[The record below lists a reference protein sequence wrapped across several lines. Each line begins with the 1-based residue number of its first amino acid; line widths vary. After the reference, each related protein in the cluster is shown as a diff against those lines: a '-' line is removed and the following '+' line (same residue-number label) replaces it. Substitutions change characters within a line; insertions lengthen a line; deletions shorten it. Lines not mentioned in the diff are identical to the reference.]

1 LTGENAMSEGA
12 KKSYHFNSNM
22 RTNSGS
28 KSTMSNNEDRYLRAL
43 EIQERKQAIIDKEL
57 EKQRIIDEAEK
68 AAADEKARQ
77 EAEAK
82 AAQAEE
88 EATNA
93 PVKEAVIEGTPAAEE
108 AAPAAPAAKPAPSGN
123 FVPGPTPRKDFTSDE
138 KAAMLKRARAHAAEV
153 AKRKS

>member
-1 LTGENAMSEGA
+1 MSDGA
-12 KKSYHFNSNM
+12 EKSYHFNSNM

-68 AAADEKARQ
+68 AAAEEKARQ

-88 EATNA
+88 EAANA
-93 PVKEAVIEGTPAAEE
+93 PEAVIEEAPAAEE
-108 AAPAAPAAKPAPSGN
+108 AAPAVAPAAKPAPSGN
-123 FVPGPTPRKDFTSDE
+123 FVPGPTPRNDFSSDE

>member
-1 LTGENAMSEGA
+1 MSEEA

-22 RTNSGS
+22 RSNSGS

-57 EKQRIIDEAEK
+57 EKQKIIDEVERVAAE
-68 AAADEKARQ
+68 EKARQ
-77 EAEAK
+77 EAEVK
-82 AAQAEE
+82 AAQAKE
-88 EATNA
+88 EAANA
-93 PVKEAVIEGTPAAEE
+93 PVAVIEEAPAVEE
-108 AAPAAPAAKPAPSGN
+108 NSPDAAPAAKLAPSGN
-123 FVPGPTPRKDFTSDE
+123 FVPGPTPRKDFTSAE

>member
-1 LTGENAMSEGA
+1 MSEEA

-22 RTNSGS
+22 RSNSGS

-68 AAADEKARQ
+68 AVAEEKARQ

-82 AAQAEE
+82 AAKAKE
-88 EATNA
+88 EAANA
-93 PVKEAVIEGTPAAEE
+93 PVEIVTDEAPVAEE
-108 AAPAAPAAKPAPSGN
+108 AAPAAAPAAKPAPSGN
-123 FVPGPTPRKDFTSDE
+123 FVPGPKPRNDFSSDE

>member
-1 LTGENAMSEGA
+1 MSEGA
-12 KKSYHFNSNM
+12 NKSYHFNSNM

-68 AAADEKARQ
+68 AVAEEKARQ

-88 EATNA
+88 EAANA
-93 PVKEAVIEGTPAAEE
+93 PAKEAVIEKVPEKLPLLLLQQPSPLPLAILFQARNLEMISPLTK
-108 AAPAAPAAKPAPSGN
+108 KPQC
-123 FVPGPTPRKDFTSDE
+123 
-138 KAAMLKRARAHAAEV
+138 
-153 AKRKS
+153 

>member
-1 LTGENAMSEGA
+1 MSEGA

-22 RTNSGS
+22 RANSGS

-68 AAADEKARQ
+68 AVADEKARQ

-82 AAQAEE
+82 AAQAAE
-88 EATNA
+88 EAANA
-93 PVKEAVIEGTPAAEE
+93 PEAVIEEEAPAAEE
-108 AAPAAPAAKPAPSGN
+108 AAPAAAPAAKPAPSGN
-123 FVPGPTPRKDFTSDE
+123 FVPGPTPRNDFSSDE